1 MIGIMTAAGKGT
13 RMKALTGKDLPK
25 VLLPINEKP
34 VIAYGIESMQA
45 MGIKKIYIVARKEY
59 EVEFLEL
66 NQKYDGLKFLFI
78 DETHHIMDSVEALA
92 NFILADESYNGEN
105 AVYWL
110 ADNIFVGETYKN
122 ALVKMDKRM
131 ELSRP
136 STGFLLV
143 KTNTPQDFIT
153 KNLDNTF
160 SEKPK
165 NPETNVS
172 ATGVFLVNKEALKD
186 TSRRI
191 KNPNTAE
198 FTVWDSWMAA
208 HEIIFEE
215 IDDVWIDV
223 GTPERY
229 LDIKRAL
236 ESNE

>member
-34 VIAYGIESMQA
+34 VIAYGIESMLS
-45 MGIKKIYIVARKEY
+45 MGIKSIYIVARKEY
-59 EVEFLEL
+59 EDEFQEL
-66 NQKYDGLKFLFI
+66 SKRYEGLKFLFI
-78 DETHHIMDSVEALA
+78 AETHHIMDSVEALA
-92 NFILADESYNGEN
+92 KFVLADPQYNGEN

-122 ALVKMDKRM
+122 ALTKMDKRM
-131 ELSRP
+131 STDKP

-165 NPETNVS
+165 RPETNVS

-198 FTVWDSWMAA
+198 FTIWDSWMVD

-229 LDIKRAL
+229 LDIKKAL

>member
-13 RMKALTGKDLPK
+13 RMKALTNKDLPK

-34 VIAYGIESMQA
+34 VIAYGIEA
-45 MGIKKIYIVARKEY
+45 MIAMNVKPIYIVARREYKE
-59 EVEFLEL
+59 EFLEL
-66 NQKYDGLKFLFI
+66 GEKYSDLKFLFI
-78 DETHHIMDSVEALA
+78 DETHHIMDSVELLA
-92 NFILADESYNGEN
+92 NFVLSDPEYKGEN

-122 ALVKMDKRM
+122 ALKKMDARM
-131 ELSRP
+131 ERNQP

-153 KNLDNTF
+153 KNLDDTF

-165 NPETNVS
+165 YPETNIS
-172 ATGVFLVNKEALKD
+172 ATGVFLVNKEALID
-186 TSRRI
+186 TKRRI
-191 KNPNTAE
+191 KNPNTSE
-198 FTVWDSWMAA
+198 YTVWDSWMST

-215 IDDVWIDV
+215 INDVWIDV

-229 LDIKRAL
+229 MDIKKAL
-236 ESNE
+236 ETNK